1 MSMKKNKCKLCGKY
15 EGRVREVKT
24 TKCKQL
30 SELCEYLEIPVMHY
44 WKWCKIHNNWCRC
57 VAGKCGEVVSGKEKK
72 LDLENK
78 QGLGF
83 KMTMEDEL

>member
-1 MSMKKNKCKLCGKY
+1 MNKNKCNICGKY
-15 EGRVREVKT
+15 ESRPKELKNG
-24 TKCKQL
+24 KCKLL
-30 SELCEYLEIPVMHY
+30 SEIYGDFNIPVIHY

-72 LDLENK
+72 LELENV

-83 KMTMEDEL
+83 KMTMVDEL

>member
-1 MSMKKNKCKLCGKY
+1 MKKNKCGICGKY
-15 EGRVREVKT
+15 ESRLKELKNGKREL
-24 TKCKQL
+24 L
-30 SELCEYLEIPVMHY
+30 SEIYESLKIPVIHY

-72 LDLENK
+72 LELENK